1 MSQKKID
8 AKYVPIDTISEYDNN
23 PRRNDYAVDAVA
35 ASIKQFGWRQPII
48 VDSDM
53 IIIAGH
59 TRFKAAKALGLTT
72 VPVVMADQLTPREVG
87 KFRLA
92 DNKTGELAKW
102 DPALLNQQLDKLSS
116 ILSMT
121 QFGFPEKKQPKG
133 SGSNELPPA
142 AEDEDSDIIICPRCK
157 RPFSKKEGQHV

>member
-8 AKYVPIDTISEYDNN
+8 AKYVPIDTLTEYENN
-23 PRRNDYAVDAVA
+23 PRRNDFAVDAVA
-35 ASIKQFGWRQPII
+35 ASIQQFGWRQPII

-59 TRFKAAKALGLTT
+59 TRYKAAKALGLTT
-72 VPVVMADQLTPREVG
+72 VPVVTADQLTPREVS

-102 DPALLNQQLDKLSS
+102 DPTLLNKQLDKLSS

-121 QFGFPEKKQPKG
+121 QFGFQDPKKPKDKG
-133 SGSNELPPA
+133 ADKLDAA
-142 AEDEDSDIIICPRCK
+142 AEGVDGDIIICPRCK